1 MKREAEAE
9 QCDEVW
15 SYRKAEKA
23 LRRPF
28 KVGDHV
34 ELAMRLVERMVMG
47 VRLDCSKPN
56 SSDAIRMEEASDG
69 VLYAVSCLDP
79 VDDEP
84 AEWVIESWGEYDLIV
99 LVAEFSGMR
108 INDESDEGGVVR
120 LTHSDMVGIV
130 SVAKALL
137 VSGCGWHW

>member
-23 LRRPF
+23 HRP

-34 ELAMRLVERMVMG
+34 ELDETGGRMVG

-56 SSDAIRMEEASDG
+56 SSDAIRMEEAFDG
-69 VLYAVSCLDP
+69 VPYAVSCLDP

-84 AEWVIESWGEYDLIV
+84 AEWVIESWE
-99 LVAEFSGMR
+99 R
-108 INDESDEGGVVR
+108 I
-120 LTHSDMVGIV
+120 HC
-130 SVAKALL
+130 
-137 VSGCGWHW
+137 SGCRVFGDAYQRRVG